1 MSTDTHLTD
10 LASRT
15 LGGSVDAASDEAFAE
30 RANLINPWAPGFD
43 ETTYGHQGKVY
54 DGWETRRRR
63 DGLDRDWAIVRL
75 GVPGVISAI
84 DVDTAWFKGNYPPY
98 VSVEAV
104 ALDGYPTADE
114 LAGARWE
121 TIVEKSPVA
130 GDTSNR
136 FTTPG
141 GKRFTHV
148 RLSIY
153 PDGGVARLRVHGT
166 AVVDPALLPSTFDFA
181 AIENGGAV
189 VGCSDSFYT
198 PPSNLILPGRA
209 RTTGEGW
216 ENARRRDDGND
227 HVEFEL
233 AAPALLTFAELDTSC
248 FVYNAPGAISLSGRD
263 LATGEMLPLLPRT
276 RIAPD
281 TRHLL
286 PLSCDRHVTH
296 VRMDVHPDGGLA
308 RVRLLG
314 EIDDVARAHLDR
326 RWSDALG

>member
-15 LGGSVDAASDEAFAE
+15 LGGSVIAASDEAFAE
-30 RANLINPWAPGFD
+30 RANLINPWEPGFD
-43 ETTYGHQGKVY
+43 ESTYGHQGKVY

-75 GVPGVISAI
+75 GAPGVIDAI
-84 DVDTAWFKGNYPPY
+84 DIDTAWFKGNYPPHA
-98 VSVEAV
+98 SVEAV
-104 ALDGYPTADE
+104 AVEGYPSADE
-114 LAGARWE
+114 LADAAWE
-121 TIVEKSPVA
+121 TLVERSPLA
-130 GDTSNR
+130 GDTDNR
-136 FTTPG
+136 FEVASTA
-141 GKRFTHV
+141 RFTHV

-166 AVVDPALLPSTFDFA
+166 AIPDPRMLPSTFDFA
-181 AIENGGAV
+181 AVENGGAV

-216 ENARRRDDGND
+216 ENARRRDDGSD
-227 HVEFEL
+227 YVDFAL
-233 AAPALLTFAELDTSC
+233 AAPGLLTFAEIDTSR
-248 FVYNAPGAISLSGRD
+248 FVHNAPGAVSLTGRTASG
-263 LATGEMLPLLPRT
+263 EVVPLLPRT
-276 RIAPD
+276 RVAPD
-281 TRHLL
+281 TRHVV

-296 VRMDVHPDGGLA
+296 VRLDVHPDGGLA

-314 EIDDVARAHLDR
+314 ELDEVAREHLTR
-326 RWSDALG
+326 RWAEAVG